1 MRISSTSP
9 PPIYPGNSPIL
20 YQSTD
25 DFYLLITIT
34 SIFFFCFTISYC
46 NKYIK
51 NNCRN
56 IDTVNNCRIIDTV
69 NTEIRSR
76 ESTIDID
83 NKICRNSDNSNLS
96 DDEHLPTYNEAVKDY

>member
-25 DFYLLITIT
+25 NFYLLIAIT

-56 IDTVNNCRIIDTV
+56 IDTVN
-69 NTEIRSR
+69 TEIRSR

-83 NKICRNSDNSNLS
+83 NKICRNSENSNLS